1 MNLTI
6 CLHCTTKNLHRV
18 FRRYSLKFDLGAAG
32 DRLDRT
38 TFVKHPENPILHKV
52 PCLKLPWNFFFSS
65 FNCFFDTKKMSN
77 NRNSS
82 LEIALIEVTNDSGVA
97 NQADVDTWKH
107 CLYDQFPTSN
117 IQYKDGKVEV
127 TVGVPHSGYT
137 VETSLLNDNFNG
149 ASIIRTP
156 GNVVFAKFEYVN
168 GKATGACELN
178 YEDGK
183 LFFRGYLKDGY
194 REGTG
199 TEYDKNGNVI
209 FNGNFQKGVRG
220 TKTTKLN
227 GFTVESDTTGNP
239 VLAYKENK
247 KGLKHGMCYYYLNG
261 NVSRGEEWE
270 DGKMKRV
277 VKEFNGNTMVEYD
290 KKGNKV
296 YEGSYVD
303 SLAKGYPRYGKGF
316 VSRTSSRKNGDRVQT
331 KSSGMSKCGK
341 ILVLSIAILIV
352 LAAIILGIIY
362 SMMAPC
368 SGYFLQDS
376 FVVHDHACKNKKSFS
391 PFKLLGVQSIEI
403 GNNCFISA
411 NEFRVSGLRKLTSL
425 KVGSN
430 SFTDETTL
438 LDPAITRSFHISN
451 CRQLESIEIS
461 ESSFSYYGELF
472 ELLNLPALQSLKIG
486 TIGKES
492 NNFMN
497 SPLELKGL
505 KSLLC

>member
-1 MNLTI
+1 
-6 CLHCTTKNLHRV
+6 
-18 FRRYSLKFDLGAAG
+18 
-32 DRLDRT
+32 
-38 TFVKHPENPILHKV
+38 
-52 PCLKLPWNFFFSS
+52 
-65 FNCFFDTKKMSN
+65 MSN
-77 NRNSS
+77 KKNSS
-82 LEIALIEVTNDSGVA
+82 LEIALIEVTDDSSAG

-117 IQYKDGKVEV
+117 IQYKDGGVEV

-137 VETSLLNDNFNG
+137 VETNLLNDNFNG

-194 REGTG
+194 REGLG

-209 FNGNFQKGVRG
+209 FNGNFHKGVRG

-227 GFTVESDTTGNP
+227 GFTVESDSSGNP

-247 KGLKHGMCYYYLNG
+247 NGLKHGMCYYYLNG

-270 DGKMKRV
+270 NGKMKRV

-303 SLAKGYPRYGKGF
+303 SLAKGYARLGKGF
-316 VSRTSSRKNGDRVQT
+316 VSRTSSKKNGERMQT
-331 KSSGMSKCGK
+331 KSSGMSKLGK
-341 ILVLSIAILIV
+341 ILVLSIVILIV

-368 SGYFLQDS
+368 SGYFLQNS
-376 FVVHDHACKNKKSFS
+376 FVVNDQSCNSKKSFS
-391 PFKLLGVQSIEI
+391 PFKMLGVQSIEI
-403 GNNCFISA
+403 GNSCFASA
-411 NEFRVSGLRKLTSL
+411 NEFRVSGLRKLTLL

-430 SFTDETTL
+430 SFTNNAIL
-438 LDPAITRSFHISN
+438 SDPSLTYLFHISD
-451 CRQLESIEIS
+451 CGQLKSIEIG

-472 ELLNLPALQSLKIG
+472 ELVDLPALQSIKIG
-486 TIGKES
+486 TLRKES
-492 NNFMN
+492 NNFMF

-505 KSLLC
+505 ESVLR